1 MVAYL
6 ELADYLLIAEHVLGV
21 SASDLARLDR
31 IGLADAALNA
41 PSAVFDGKEL
51 YPNFETKAAVL
62 CWHLVRN
69 HPLPDGN
76 KRAAF
81 LSLVEFVRRNGHE
94 WSRSPGGS
102 GRDEC
107 SDSRGRRRRVQRRR
121 VEGLDRDADRESR
134 LTYAS

>member
-1 MVAYL
+1 LVAYL

-94 WSRSPGGS
+94 WSRSPGDPAETDAVI
-102 GRDEC
+102 RAAAADEC
-107 SDSRGRRRRVQRRR
+107 SVEELRDWIVSRIAKAGC
-121 VEGLDRDADRESR
+121 
-134 LTYAS
+134 

>member
-6 ELADYLLIAEHVLGV
+6 ELADYLLIAEQILGV

-51 YPNFETKAAVL
+51 YPDFETKAAVL

-81 LSLVEFVRRNGHE
+81 LSLVEFVRRNGYEWKRGQEDPAETDAVIRAAAAGE
-94 WSRSPGGS
+94 WSV
-102 GRDEC
+102 DELT
-107 SDSRGRRRRVQRRR
+107 DWIASRIAK
-121 VEGLDRDADRESR
+121 AD
-134 LTYAS
+134 